1 MGGALVGMLILLL
14 VVTVFALS
22 NLGTVTI
29 NFMQVA
35 IITGPLG
42 NIVVGAG
49 VLGALLTYLA
59 SLIHHVRQI
68 RHIRSLEER
77 LRAHEEPLTAPLNT
91 AAGEDTQ

>member
-35 IITGPLG
+35 I
-42 NIVVGAG
+42 IVVGAG